1 MSHLSRLSRHWLWL
15 LLALP
20 VALGL
25 CRLRF
30 DAEVLNLLPPRSPAV
45 QGLKLY
51 QENFSNARELIV
63 TIRAGEPER
72 AEAAASAIA
81 AALRQATNLAA
92 RADWQPPWL
101 EHPGHS
107 AELIAFLW
115 FNQPPALFAELTN
128 RLSEVAVA
136 ASLAE
141 AREQLATGLSPDS
154 FALRGY
160 DPFNLTRLPESVSAG
175 VSTLNSGQ
183 EFFASADGTFR
194 VVFVEAAR
202 DLASY
207 RACIAWLKE
216 VKAAVASALEPLRSR
231 EPEPERGSTLQIS
244 YTGRPAFVAEIA
256 GGMQEDMAGPSAGTL
271 AVIALLFYVAHRRWR
286 PLIWLVVL
294 LLLILAGAMALG
306 VLIYGMLN
314 VVSLGF
320 ASILLG
326 LAEDFGIVLY
336 QESRSHPGLSLSEL
350 RHEAAP
356 GIFWSALTTS
366 GAFLLLNLSSIPG
379 LGQLGTLVALGVALG
394 AVVMLY
400 AFLPPLHRPGADA
413 ADAQPN
419 ELAGPSP
426 RPRASRSAELP
437 LGAAQAPD
445 RAERELGAPSRLTGA
460 LCARIRG
467 VLPSAAAGSWLLT
480 LLAAVIG
487 LVLLVF
493 RPPVLDHSTE
503 TLRPKR
509 STAYAALD
517 EMKRRF
523 GLAQE
528 PLWLLAPG
536 HDEREVAQRL
546 AAVRP
551 ALEQA
556 LAGKLI
562 HGFTL
567 PSQLWPDPEHQAAN
581 RPALAD
587 LLNRREALRRTA
599 AGAGFTS
606 NSLALTENL
615 FATWQRAANS
625 PGTFWPTNESSRW
638 VLDKLTAQPGRRAGL
653 RLPLAWTSA
662 APPELLALGL
672 IYPATNSPPP
682 LATLKR
688 LLPESGVLLSGWA
701 ALGEEVFD
709 LVKRDLPRVLAPM
722 FGLLLASLWL
732 AFRSA
737 RDVLLSFVNLI
748 AAGLLLHAVMA
759 IAGWSWNLMNLMALP
774 LLLGMGVDFSIH
786 IQLAL
791 RRHHG
796 DLRLVRGSVGRA
808 LLLAGSTTVA
818 GFASLAF
825 ASNAGIASLG
835 KVCAAGIACSM
846 VTAIYLL
853 PAWWSAFAAPQ
864 CAAES

>member
-1 MSHLSRLSRHWLWL
+1 MSRLSRLSRHWLWL

-20 VALGL
+20 IALGL
-25 CRLRF
+25 WRLRF

-63 TIRAGEPER
+63 TVRADEPER

-81 AALRQATNLAA
+81 AALRQATNLAS

-115 FNQPPALFAELTN
+115 FNQPPGLFAELTN
-128 RLSEVAVA
+128 RLTDTAVA
-136 ASLAE
+136 ASLAD

-175 VSTLNSGQ
+175 VSTFNSGQ
-183 EFFASADGTFR
+183 EFFAAADGTFR

-207 RACIAWLKE
+207 RACITWLNE
-216 VKAAVASALEPLRSR
+216 VKAIVASTVEPLRSR
-231 EPEPERGSTLQIS
+231 APGPAQSSSLEIS

-271 AVIALLFYVAHRRWR
+271 AVIALLFYLAHRRWR
-286 PLIWLVVL
+286 PLIWLLVL

-306 VLIYGMLN
+306 VLIYGTLN

-336 QESRSHPGLSLSEL
+336 QESRSHPGLSLAEL
-350 RHEAAP
+350 RREAAP
-356 GIFWSALTTS
+356 GIFWSALTTA

-400 AFLPPLHRPGADA
+400 AFLPPLHRPITDA
-413 ADAQPN
+413 ASEQAKTP
-419 ELAGPSP
+419 AGPSP
-426 RPRASRSAELP
+426 SLHLA
-437 LGAAQAPD
+437 
-445 RAERELGAPSRLTGA
+445 T
-460 LCARIRG
+460 
-467 VLPSAAAGSWLLT
+467 AGNWPLT
-480 LLAAVIG
+480 LLAAVSG
-487 LVLLVF
+487 LSLLVL
-493 RPPVLDHSTE
+493 RPPVFDHSTE

-509 STAYAALD
+509 SSAYAALD

-536 HDEREVAQRL
+536 RDEREVAQRL

-556 LAGKLI
+556 LTGNLI
-562 HGFTL
+562 KGFTL
-567 PSQLWPDPEHQAAN
+567 PSQLWPDPDHQAAN
-581 RPALAD
+581 RRTLIG
-587 LLNRREALRRTA
+587 LLDRREALRRAA
-599 AGAGFTS
+599 AGASFTS

-615 FATWQRAANS
+615 FATWQRAVDS

-638 VLDKLTAQPGRRAGL
+638 ALDKMTAQPGRRAGL
-653 RLPLAWTSA
+653 RLPLAWTSG

-672 IYPATNSPPP
+672 IYPATNAPLP
-682 LATLKR
+682 LASLKR
-688 LLPESGVLLSGWA
+688 QIPDSGVLLSGWV

-709 LVKRDLPRVLAPM
+709 LVQRDLPRVLAPM

-737 RDVLLSFVNLI
+737 RDVLLSFVSLI
-748 AAGLLLHAVMA
+748 AAGLLLHAVMTV
-759 IAGWSWNLMNLMALP
+759 AGWSWNLMNLMALP

-853 PAWWSAFAAPQ
+853 PAWWSAFAAPGR
-864 CAAES
+864 AAESS

>member
-1 MSHLSRLSRHWLWL
+1 MSRLSRLSRHWLWL

-20 VALGL
+20 IALGL
-25 CRLRF
+25 WRLRF

-63 TIRAGEPER
+63 TVRADEPER

-115 FNQPPALFAELTN
+115 FNQPPAHFAELTN
-128 RLSEVAVA
+128 RLSDVAVA

-160 DPFNLTRLPESVSAG
+160 DPFNLTRLPESVSSG

-207 RACIAWLKE
+207 RACIAWLEE
-216 VKAAVASALEPLRSR
+216 VKAVVASALEPLRSYTLSSIQDSSQEISYSGR
-231 EPEPERGSTLQIS
+231 PPARGDARLTGNSSVEIS

-271 AVIALLFYVAHRRWR
+271 AVIALLFYLAHRRWR

-306 VLIYGMLN
+306 VLIYGTLN

-336 QESRSHPGLSLSEL
+336 QESRSHPGLSLAEL
-350 RHEAAP
+350 RREAAP
-356 GIFWSALTTS
+356 GIFWSALTTA

-400 AFLPPLHRPGADA
+400 AFLPPLHRPITDA
-413 ADAQPN
+413 ASEQAKTP
-419 ELAGPSP
+419 AGPSP
-426 RPRASRSAELP
+426 SLHLA
-437 LGAAQAPD
+437 
-445 RAERELGAPSRLTGA
+445 T
-460 LCARIRG
+460 
-467 VLPSAAAGSWLLT
+467 AGNWPLT
-480 LLAAVIG
+480 LLAAVSG
-487 LVLLVF
+487 LSLLVL
-493 RPPVLDHSTE
+493 RPPVFDHSTE

-509 STAYAALD
+509 SSAYAALD

-536 HDEREVAQRL
+536 RDEREVAQRL

-556 LAGKLI
+556 LAGRQI

-567 PSQLWPDPEHQAAN
+567 PSQLWPDPDHQAAN
-581 RPALAD
+581 RRTLIG
-587 LLNRREALRRTA
+587 LLDRREALRRAA
-599 AGAGFTS
+599 AGASFTS

-615 FATWQRAANS
+615 FATWQRAVDS

-638 VLDKLTAQPGRRAGL
+638 ALDKMTAQPGRRAGL
-653 RLPLAWTSA
+653 RLPLAWTSGT
-662 APPELLALGL
+662 PPELLALGL
-672 IYPATNSPPP
+672 IYPATNAPLP
-682 LATLKR
+682 LASLKR
-688 LLPESGVLLSGWA
+688 QIPDSGVLLSGWV

-709 LVKRDLPRVLAPM
+709 LVQRDLPRVLAPM
-722 FGLLLASLWL
+722 FGLLLASLW
-732 AFRSA
+732 
-737 RDVLLSFVNLI
+737 
-748 AAGLLLHAVMA
+748 
-759 IAGWSWNLMNLMALP
+759 
-774 LLLGMGVDFSIH
+774 
-786 IQLAL
+786 
-791 RRHHG
+791 
-796 DLRLVRGSVGRA
+796 
-808 LLLAGSTTVA
+808 
-818 GFASLAF
+818 
-825 ASNAGIASLG
+825 
-835 KVCAAGIACSM
+835 
-846 VTAIYLL
+846 
-853 PAWWSAFAAPQ
+853 
-864 CAAES
+864 

>member
-1 MSHLSRLSRHWLWL
+1 MSRLSRHWLWL

-25 CRLRF
+25 WRLRF
-30 DAEVLNLLPPRSPAV
+30 DVEVLNLLPPRSPAV

-51 QENFSNARELIV
+51 QENFANARELII
-63 TIRAGEPER
+63 TIRAAEAEQ

-81 AALRQATNLAA
+81 GTLRRATDLAA
-92 RADWQPPWL
+92 RVDWQLPWL
-101 EHPGHS
+101 ERPGQS
-107 AELIAFLW
+107 AELAAFLW
-115 FNQPPALFAELTN
+115 FNQSPELFAELTN
-128 RLSEVAVA
+128 RLTDTAIA
-136 ASLAE
+136 ASLAD
-141 AREQLATGLSPDS
+141 AREQLTTGLSPDS
-154 FALRGY
+154 FARRGY
-160 DPFNLTRLPESVSAG
+160 DPFNLTRLPEPVIASVPAFDFG
-175 VSTLNSGQ
+175 R
-183 EFFASADGTFR
+183 EFFASEDGTYR

-207 RACIAWLKE
+207 RSCIAWLSE
-216 VKAAVASALEPLRSR
+216 VKTVVASALDPAQRSSV
-231 EPEPERGSTLQIS
+231 EIS

-256 GGMQEDMAGPSAGTL
+256 GGMEQDMAGPSAGTL
-271 AVIALLFYVAHRRWR
+271 GVIALLFYLTHRRWR
-286 PLIWLVVL
+286 PLFWLVVL

-306 VLIYGMLN
+306 GLFYGMLN

-336 QESRSHPGLSLSEL
+336 QESRSHPQLSLAEI
-350 RHEAAP
+350 RREAAP
-356 GIFWSALTTS
+356 GIFWSALTTV

-379 LGQLGTLVALGVALG
+379 LGQMGTLVAIGVALG
-394 AVVMLY
+394 AIVMLY
-400 AFLPPLHRPGADA
+400 AFLPPLHQPMAGGTGGPAHAPAEPIRRP
-413 ADAQPN
+413 
-419 ELAGPSP
+419 
-426 RPRASRSAELP
+426 
-437 LGAAQAPD
+437 
-445 RAERELGAPSRLTGA
+445 
-460 LCARIRG
+460 
-467 VLPSAAAGSWLLT
+467 PSAGTWNRRLS
-480 LLAAVIG
+480 LLAAIG
-487 LVLLVF
+487 ALLLLVI

-509 STAYAALD
+509 STAYTALD
-517 EMKRRF
+517 EMKRRL
-523 GLAQE
+523 GLTQE
-528 PLWLLAPG
+528 PLWLLVPG
-536 HDEREVAQRL
+536 RDEREVAQRL
-546 AAVRP
+546 AAARP

-556 LAGKLI
+556 TADKLI
-562 HGFTL
+562 RSFTL
-567 PSQLWPDPEHQAAN
+567 PSQLWPNPDYQATN
-581 RPALAD
+581 RPALHE
-587 LLNRREALRRTA
+587 LLDRREALRRA
-599 AGAGFTS
+599 ALGAGFTT
-606 NSLALTENL
+606 NSLVLTENL
-615 FATWQRAANS
+615 FATWQRAADS

-653 RLPLAWTSA
+653 RLPLAWA
-662 APPELLALGL
+662 GGAPPELLALGL
-672 IYPATNSPPP
+672 IYPAMNAPLP
-682 LATLKR
+682 LAALKR
-688 LLPESGVLLSGWA
+688 QLPKTGVLLSGWVTM
-701 ALGEEVFD
+701 GEEVFG

-722 FGLLLASLWL
+722 LALLVLSLWL

-737 RDVLLSFVNLI
+737 RDVLLSFVNLL
-748 AAGLLLHAVMA
+748 AAGLLLHAVMTV
-759 IAGWSWNLMNLMALP
+759 AGWSWNLMNLMALP

-853 PAWWSAFAAPQ
+853 PAWWVTFVPRGAPRASASA
-864 CAAES
+864 S